1 MTKHIRSLEEL
12 KNSTLIP
19 VMLVPERIPVSIA
32 TVRAWIF
39 QRKLPVVRIGRLVFI
54 RKEVLEKIEMG
65 GFEAISGEHIS
76 CPPLLLF
83 KGVIVTK
90 VIECKSNYP
99 TMEIKNGQIRT
110 KK

>member
-1 MTKHIRSLEEL
+1 MKWEDL
-12 KNSTLIP
+12 KP
-19 VMLVPERIPVSIA
+19 FLVN
-32 TVRAWIF
+32 TF
-39 QRKLPVVRIGRLVFI
+39 LD
-54 RKEVLEKIEMG
+54 
-65 GFEAISGEHIS
+65 
-76 CPPLLLF
+76 PPLLLF